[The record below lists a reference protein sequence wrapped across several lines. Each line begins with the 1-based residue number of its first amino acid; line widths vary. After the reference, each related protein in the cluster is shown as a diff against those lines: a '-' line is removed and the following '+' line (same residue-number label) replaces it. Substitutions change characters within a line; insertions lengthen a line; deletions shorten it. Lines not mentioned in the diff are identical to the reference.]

1 MTLVEVCVV
10 IALLALVAVVVWRPL
25 TTPEHRAP
33 RINCVNN
40 IRQIELALKTW
51 IGDCGDKYPMA
62 VSVTNGG
69 TMELVANGLAYVHF
83 QVMSNELSAPKLV
96 MCPADTAR
104 QSARSFQNGDF
115 GNTNVSYFLGVDA
128 SDANPQMILLGD
140 RNLALDGEP
149 VKPGL
154 VSFATNSPLSWTE
167 EIHVGQGNIGLADG
181 SVQQVSSARL
191 RQAMQWNGT
200 NRWVVP

>member
-1 MTLVEVCVV
+1 MVELLVVVSV
-10 IALLALVAVVVWRPL
+10 IALLMIVLLGLADPQR
-25 TTPEHRAP
+25 RAR

-40 IRQIELALKTW
+40 IRQIELAFKTW
-51 IGDCGDKYPMA
+51 STDQSDRSPMQKPMKEGGTLELI
-62 VSVTNGG
+62 TNG
-69 TMELVANGLAYVHF
+69 LVYVHL

-96 MCPADTAR
+96 VCPSDKAKTVAE
-104 QSARSFQNGDF
+104 SFAPGRFDNG
-115 GNTNVSYFLGVDA
+115 NVSYFVGVDA
-128 SDANPQMILLGD
+128 SDTYPQMILLGD
-140 RNLALDGEP
+140 RNLTSNDVP

-181 SVQQVSSARL
+181 SVQQVSPEKLQLRL
-191 RQAMQWNGT
+191 LGNGT